1 MSGPLGLHA
10 DQPLKVVALGGG
22 TGLAAL
28 LRALK
33 REAGRSRDP
42 WKLTG
47 IVTVSDNGGSSG
59 RLRDELGGIP
69 PGDLR
74 NCLSALT
81 LEDSALSDLLNYRFK
96 GDGSLA
102 GHSLGNLMLWA
113 LADLTGDWVRAIRQ
127 LSGVLVTVGR
137 LFPST
142 VVPITL
148 CAEDMAGRR
157 YEGETAVG
165 SCRPPLARLW
175 MEPAEAEPLPEA
187 VLALLRADLV
197 ILSPGSLYT
206 STIANLLLSELQE
219 AVAISRA
226 PVVYVANL
234 MTEPGETS
242 GLDLENHVAAIAVL
256 RARGHLRRDRQLGP
270 APARDARPL
279 PGGGRGADRRPF
291 RRSPGH
297 PRASLPPAGPRG
309 PHGAAPPG
317 PSEPGHPRDPDPAL
331 RSWRRPPRRSHP
343 GRGTSW
349 ARRLVES

>member
-1 MSGPLGLHA
+1 MSHGAALNP
-10 DQPLKVVALGGG
+10 DQSLRVVALGGG

-33 REAGRSRDP
+33 REAGRNREP

-81 LEDSALSDLLNYRFK
+81 LEDSALSGLLNYRF
-96 GDGSLA
+96 GGEGSLG

-113 LADLTGDWVRAIRQ
+113 LADLTGDWVRAIHQ

-142 VVPITL
+142 IVPVTL
-148 CAEDMAGRR
+148 GAEDLDGRR

-165 SCRPPLARLW
+165 ACQPPLARLW
-175 MEPAEAEPLPEA
+175 LEPQDAEPLPEA
-187 VLALLRADLV
+187 VLALLRSDL
-197 ILSPGSLYT
+197 ILLSPGSLYT
-206 STIANLLLSELQE
+206 STTANLLLPDLQE
-219 AVAISRA
+219 AVEFSRS

-234 MTEPGETS
+234 MTEPGETH
-242 GLDLENHVAAIAVL
+242 GLDLENHIAAISAFGRVRISAIIANDMPLSPVVL
-256 RARGHLRRDRQLGP
+256 ARYREEGGEQLLAKSDRVLGIP
-270 APARDARPL
+270 VHRFPLLDPEAPNARHHPDLLNQAIREVL
-279 PGGGRGADRRPF
+279 GR
-291 RRSPGH
+291 
-297 PRASLPPAGPRG
+297 L
-309 PHGAAPPG
+309 
-317 PSEPGHPRDPDPAL
+317 
-331 RSWRRPPRRSHP
+331 
-343 GRGTSW
+343 
-349 ARRLVES
+349 